1 VTGIEADLRGS
12 LGTVRNA
19 VTLLHLLAD
28 GAPYQ
33 HLTDLAERSGLSVP
47 TVHRL
52 LRSLSLAGLVE
63 QDVHSARYGLGP
75 EVVRFSH
82 RYLARLPVLTA
93 LSPYLTTVRDTLG
106 SSVHVALYL
115 RGDVAYVDR
124 AEGADVGLYRE
135 PHRIAPAL
143 STAPGRILA
152 ARSDDTGWARAL
164 ACTHEPD
171 RRTATRQRAN
181 WRAADHLALPVPGR
195 GAVEV
200 AVPVVDG
207 SGRTVAALVAS
218 VTDEDLV
225 GKAAAELTRAASAA
239 SRMLG
244 HG

>member
-1 VTGIEADLRGS
+1 VTDIEADLRGA

-33 HLTDLAERSGLSVP
+33 HLTDLAERSRLSVP

-63 QDVHSARYGLGP
+63 QDTHSARYGLGP
-75 EVVRFSH
+75 ELVRFSH

-93 LSPYLTTVRDTLG
+93 LSPYLPAVRDALG
-106 SSVHVALYL
+106 TSVYVALYL
-115 RGDVAYVDR
+115 RGSVAYVDR
-124 AEGADVGLYRE
+124 VEGGDGGLYRE

-143 STAPGRILA
+143 STAPGRMLA
-152 ARSDDTGWARAL
+152 ARADDTGWEQAVERADQ
-164 ACTHEPD
+164 AE
-171 RRTATRQRAN
+171 RRTAGQRRAA

-195 GAVEV
+195 GTIEV

-207 SGRTVAALVAS
+207 SGRTAAALVAM
-218 VTDEDLV
+218 VGDDDLV
-225 GKAAAELTRAASAA
+225 AKAAVELTRATSAA
-239 SRMLG
+239 GRMLG
-244 HG
+244 HA